1 MNFLRFTLAVVTAA
15 GLSPLISQASP
26 EAASVI
32 TCARA
37 LAASMAVAGAAPPS
51 YKLRYHVS
59 QFLGSIANY
68 FPANDT
74 FELEG
79 HDPKTGVVIARAR
92 CSTNTHGTIVAF
104 SKVPLGDEDAILSAQ
119 R

>member
-1 MNFLRFTLAVVTAA
+1 MNILRFTLAVVTAA
-15 GLSPLISQASP
+15 GFSPLISQASP
-26 EAASVI
+26 EVDSVN

-37 LAASMAVAGAAPPS
+37 LAASMAVAGAVPPS

-59 QFLGSIANY
+59 RFSRSIADY

-74 FELEG
+74 FELEA

-92 CSTNTHGTIVAF
+92 CSLNTRGTIVAF
-104 SKVPLGDEDAILSAQ
+104 STVSLGDEGAILSAQ